1 MTSTDKP
8 TDKPSGKAGVR
19 STGAARRGRRL
30 RLLGLAAVVAVLTV
44 LMPAFVARVYTVPTE
59 SMETTLHGCAGC
71 DNDHVLVDKLA
82 YHFGPPRPGDIVVFT
97 IPTGWRNSEVPGDPD
112 TAFIKRVIAVG
123 GQTVSC
129 CDDRNRVVVD
139 GRPVDEPYVHFAP
152 DYGPAQQSRFGPVK
166 VPADQIWVMGDN
178 RNDSIDSRAPDNGP
192 VPVRNVIGKAKIRV
206 WPFDRFGG
214 IGPGHD

>member
-8 TDKPSGKAGVR
+8 VSETGPR
-19 STGAARRGRRL
+19 FLGAARRRR
-30 RLLGLAAVVAVLTV
+30 RRRRVAGLAVAVAALAV

-71 DNDHVLVDKLA
+71 KNDHVLVDKLS
-82 YHFGPPRPGDIVVFT
+82 YRFGPPQPGDILVFK
-97 IPTGWRNSEVPGDPD
+97 IPAGWRNSEVPGDAN
-112 TAFIKRVIAVG
+112 TEFIKRVIAVG

-129 CDDRNRVVVD
+129 CDDRNRVVVN
-139 GRPVDEPYVHFAP
+139 GHPIDEPYVHFAP
-152 DYGPAQQSRFGPVK
+152 GYGPAQQSPFGPVK

-178 RNDSIDSRAPDNGP
+178 RNDSVDSRAPNNGP
-192 VPVRNVIGKAKIRV
+192 VPVRNVIGKARIIV
-206 WPFDRFGG
+206 WPFDRFGT